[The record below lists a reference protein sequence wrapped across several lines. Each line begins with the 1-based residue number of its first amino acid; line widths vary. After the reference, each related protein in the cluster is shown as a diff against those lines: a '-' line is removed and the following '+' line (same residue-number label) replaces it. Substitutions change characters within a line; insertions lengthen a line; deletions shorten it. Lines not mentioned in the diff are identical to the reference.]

1 MLLYDTADTFCGISS
16 CAARAVFTLSVSG
29 NYCNCFIAGFV
40 SSHISISVVFSEQI
54 PVYGSNFTM
63 QCLVVLPVRF
73 VSRPTKLSA
82 QDQQSIPFGTPPFR
96 DIFDSRVTNEGL
108 VGNGNVYMQNN
119 VFSPVLARDTDVKY
133 RCSVTVNG
141 ITKNSNE
148 FDLRI
153 RRELERPLYM

>member
-1 MLLYDTADTFCGISS
+1 
-16 CAARAVFTLSVSG
+16 
-29 NYCNCFIAGFV
+29 
-40 SSHISISVVFSEQI
+40 
-54 PVYGSNFTM
+54 M

-73 VSRPTKLSA
+73 VSRPTKLSG

-96 DIFDSRVTNEGL
+96 DIFNSRVTNEGL

>member
-1 MLLYDTADTFCGISS
+1 MLLYDTADTFCGVSS
-16 CAARAVFTLSVSG
+16 RAARAVFTLSVSG
-29 NYCNCFIAGFV
+29 NYCTCFIAGFV

-63 QCLVVLPVRF
+63 QCLVVLPERF
-73 VSRPTKLSA
+73 VSQPTKLSA
-82 QDQQSIPFGTPPFR
+82 QSQESIFFGTPPFR
-96 DIFDSRVTNEGL
+96 DISNSRVTNEGL
-108 VGNGNVYMQNN
+108 VGNGKVYAQNN
-119 VFSPVLARDTDVKY
+119 VFSPVLLRDTDVKY

-153 RRELERPLYM
+153 QRELERPLYM